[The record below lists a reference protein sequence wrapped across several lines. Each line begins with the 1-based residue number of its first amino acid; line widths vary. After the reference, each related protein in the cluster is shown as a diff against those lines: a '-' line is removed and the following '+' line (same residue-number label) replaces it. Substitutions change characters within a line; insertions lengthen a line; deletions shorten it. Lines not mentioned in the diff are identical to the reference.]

1 MQEMCHVFS
10 WQCAPKARIISG
22 GRGPGDRGC
31 LIELKKSRA
40 TKPKLKYCGNNRLPA
55 YGYGGSG
62 HAKPRNAAHGA
73 VSMAAS
79 AISGLMWRHA
89 VQGGHWLDH
98 DPIALAVLVIG
109 IGIVVLFALSI

>member
-1 MQEMCHVFS
+1 M
-10 WQCAPKARIISG
+10 PSG
-22 GRGPGDRGC
+22 GDENKAGPRN
-31 LIELKKSRA
+31 LIEILRKQ
-40 TKPKLKYCGNNRLPA
+40 RLPA
-55 YGYGGSG
+55 YDYGGSG
-62 HAKPRNAAHGA
+62 HAEPRNAAHGA

-89 VQGGHWLDH
+89 CTIDH